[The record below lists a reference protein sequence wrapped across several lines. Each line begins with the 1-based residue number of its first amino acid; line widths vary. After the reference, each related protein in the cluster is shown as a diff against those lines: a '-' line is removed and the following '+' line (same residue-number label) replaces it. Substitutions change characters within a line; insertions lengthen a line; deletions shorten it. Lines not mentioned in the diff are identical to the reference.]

1 MKYLFTELKHIWNE
15 LFVRCDV
22 QAEYQEL
29 KVKGFFVKENFLTK
43 MECDLLIS
51 QVESYV
57 ENGCISWIDEV
68 ESDIRIFNFSSD
80 VFSTN
85 DHLDLYGLYAK
96 YISSKTCNKF
106 IMANKLVYRENNKGS
121 GGGWHRDN
129 LNKRQLKFM
138 IYLNDVDE
146 YGGAFEYIPESH
158 KVSSKLLTNSFNN
171 YFRYDLDDI
180 SKLYPNKSIKLSGR
194 AGTLIAFDSSG
205 LHRGSPILKGK
216 RYALTQYMFDG
227 EVPLHIKKLFV

>member
-1 MKYLFTELKHIWNE
+1 MKYLLTELKHIWNE
-15 LFVRCDV
+15 LFVHCEG

-29 KVKGFFVKENFLTK
+29 KDKGFLVKENFLSK
-43 MECDLLIS
+43 IECELLIS

-57 ENGCISWIDEV
+57 ENGLISWIDEL
-68 ESDIRIFNFSSD
+68 ESDVRIFNFSSD
-80 VFSTN
+80 VFSSN
-85 DHLDLYGLYAK
+85 EHLDISGLYAK
-96 YISSKTCNKF
+96 YISSNTCNKF

-146 YGGAFEYIPESH
+146 NGGAFEYIPESH
-158 KVSSKLLTNSFNN
+158 KVSSKFFTNSFNN
-171 YFRYDLDDI
+171 NFRYNSDDI
-180 SKLYPNKSIKLSGR
+180 SKLYPNKSIKLSGK

-205 LHRGSPILKGK
+205 IHRGSPILKGK
-216 RYALTQYMFDG
+216 RYALTQYMFDR
-227 EVPLHIKKLFV
+227 EVPLHIRNLFV